1 MHNINAI
8 TWKIEQ
14 NLVHQLV
21 ILSSSCQ
28 IIRPTVFFFP
38 IELTG
43 LSGVSVGVISMYQ
56 RKFEKNASSPSQA
69 AIT

>member
-28 IIRPTVFFFP
+28 IIRPTVFFP

-43 LSGVSVGVISMYQ
+43 LSGVSVGAISMYQ